1 MTIKVDVE
9 ISDVPAA
16 EQECEIKDLIRFLS
30 DLERLYGFNFELNL
44 TMKR

>member
-30 DLERLYGFNFELNL
+30 GLEERYGFNCELNL
-44 TMKR
+44 TIKR